1 MQETFFGIFSERTVK
16 RFASDSARAGHAL
29 VHQAERMAREKLM
42 HWLPDGIRT
51 PDHRFFELRD
61 GAGELVGWMW
71 IVHEEATAVLLD
83 LEVEEAFRR
92 RGHARRALEWLHRT
106 LAEERFE
113 RVALHVF
120 PHALEARGLY
130 ESLGYTGTGAEL
142 VRSLALEAQSGV

>member
-1 MQETFFGIFSERTVK
+1 MRPSLFGIFSERTVE
-16 RFASDSARAGHAL
+16 RFASDSARAGYAPPHEA
-29 VHQAERMAREKLM
+29 ARMARDKLM
-42 HWLPDGIRT
+42 QWLPEGICT

-61 GAGELVGWMW
+61 GAEELVGWMW
-71 IVHEEATAVLLD
+71 VVHEKTTAFLLD

-120 PHALEARGLY
+120 PHAVEARRLY
-130 ESLGYTGTGAEL
+130 ESLGYTGAGAEL
-142 VRSLALEAQSGV
+142 VRSLAVGAQESV